1 MSYKV
6 FDYIFFRVFK
16 RAILKNG
23 AAPAADGAIFV
34 TLVQV
39 LTIIDIMLVI
49 KLVYPYD
56 IPGLFYWF
64 VPMIVII
71 SSVNWIRYKDF
82 HTFNENAKIWS
93 HETKRLS
100 RRNGLFIV
108 VYFLCSC
115 FFLLGYLA
123 MR

>member
-1 MSYKV
+1 MFYKL
-6 FDYIFFRVFK
+6 FDYIFYRVFK
-16 RAILKNG
+16 RAILTNG

-34 TLVQV
+34 TLIQV
-39 LTIIDIMLVI
+39 LTIVDIMLVI
-49 KLVYPYD
+49 KLVHPYD

-82 HTFNENAKIWS
+82 RTFNENAKIWP
-93 HETKRLS
+93 HETKRVS

-108 VYFLCSC
+108 VYFLFSSL
-115 FFLLGYLA
+115 FFLGYLA
-123 MR
+123 MK

>member
-1 MSYKV
+1 MFYKL
-6 FDYIFFRVFK
+6 FDYIFYRVFK
-16 RAILKNG
+16 RAILRNG

-34 TLVQV
+34 TLIQV
-39 LTIIDIMLVI
+39 LTIVDIMLVI

-82 HTFNENAKIWS
+82 RTLMKMPRFGPMKQKGYRGEMD
-93 HETKRLS
+93 
-100 RRNGLFIV
+100 
-108 VYFLCSC
+108 
-115 FFLLGYLA
+115 FLLLYIFFFRA
-123 MR
+123 SSF